1 MARMLLPAF
10 LVLALAVLSAAPAD
24 AQSRRDLV
32 LRIDALEQRLNEAEA
47 RSGGSTPVEDL
58 LGRVESLERE
68 QRMLTGEIER
78 LGFENRQLRSQLDTA
93 MEALQSGSARR
104 PAASYG
110 EDEYGDDYT
119 SDDDLA
125 IVDPDN
131 PFADTYR
138 EATRPLGS
146 PGSGQPAP
154 LGGGNGANGGGA
166 FAAPSG
172 LDPDALFQRGRAR
185 LLDGDFGGAQ
195 DAFADFT
202 EYFSDDPQAG
212 QAWYWLGET
221 HFIQGEYQD
230 AADSYLASLRA
241 ERRGARAPDALV
253 RLGASLA
260 AMDQTS
266 EACDVLSTFN
276 SEFPNADADARRR
289 AEREST
295 RAGCR

>member
-10 LVLALAVLSAAPAD
+10 LVLAFAALCAAPAD

-58 LGRVESLERE
+58 LSRVELLERE

-93 MEALQSGSARR
+93 MEALQSGAGRRSA
-104 PAASYG
+104 AGA
-110 EDEYGDDYT
+110 DDYGDDYT
-119 SDDDLA
+119 TGEDVA
-125 IVDPDN
+125 VVDPDS
-131 PFADTYR
+131 PFADVYR

-154 LGGGNGANGGGA
+154 LGGNGAEGGVSG
-166 FAAPSG
+166 APSG
-172 LDPDALFQRGRAR
+172 LDPDELFQRGRSR

-230 AADSYLASLRA
+230 AADAYLASLRA

-276 SEFPNADADARRR
+276 SEFPGADADARRR
-289 AEREST
+289 AEREAT